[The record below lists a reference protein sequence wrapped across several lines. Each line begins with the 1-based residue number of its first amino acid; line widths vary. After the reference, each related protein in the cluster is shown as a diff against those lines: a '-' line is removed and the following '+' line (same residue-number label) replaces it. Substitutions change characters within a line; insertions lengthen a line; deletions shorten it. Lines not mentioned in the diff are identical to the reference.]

1 MHRRRYVLTAP
12 LDAEDTYGN
21 SKTLFAGVGLW
32 YDEGQQGPIVEFIV
46 DRAVFRAERTLFLAA
61 ARRRNP
67 Q

>member
-1 MHRRRYVLTAP
+1 M
-12 LDAEDTYGN
+12 YGN
-21 SKTLFAGVGLW
+21 PKTLFAGVGLW
-32 YDEGQQGPIVEFIV
+32 YDKGQQGPIVEFII